1 MSIMDTIRSNMGK
14 VAFGSA
20 GTIIT
25 IVGTLFTLDARYA
38 HAADAEK
45 DKAQTR
51 QIIQETTTTLRKQML
66 EDKLFELDA
75 KQAAARDGKLP
86 PVEKAMKERYERQLR
101 DIGANERAERV
112 AADKADKK

>member
-1 MSIMDTIRSNMGK
+1 MSFIETCKNNLGK

-38 HAADAEK
+38 HAADVEK
-45 DKAQTR
+45 DKVQTQR
-51 QIIQETTTTLRKQML
+51 IIQETSQTLRKQML

-75 KQAAARDGKLP
+75 KQAATKNGRLP
-86 PVEKAMKERYERQLR
+86 PVEAAMKERYERQLR
-101 DIGANERAERV
+101 DITTVERV
-112 AADKADKK
+112 TAVAAEKNSK

>member
-1 MSIMDTIRSNMGK
+1 MSMMDTIRSNMGK

-38 HAADAEK
+38 HAADVEK
-45 DKAQTR
+45 DKAQTQR
-51 QIIQETTTTLRKQML
+51 IIQETSTTLRKQML

-75 KQAAARDGKLP
+75 KQAATRNGRLP
-86 PVEKAMKERYERQLR
+86 PVEAAMKERYERQLR
-101 DIGANERAERV
+101 DITAVERV
-112 AADKADKK
+112 TAVTAEKNSK